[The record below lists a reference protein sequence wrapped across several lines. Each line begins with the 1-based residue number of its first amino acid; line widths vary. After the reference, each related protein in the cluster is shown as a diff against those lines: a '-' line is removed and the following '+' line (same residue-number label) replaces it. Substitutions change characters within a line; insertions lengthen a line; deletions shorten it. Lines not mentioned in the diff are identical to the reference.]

1 MMASRIHGALCGLL
15 FLVGSTLA
23 AQEPA
28 RTARF
33 EDPAAFTIE
42 AAAGSLASLAGIGIV
57 GLAHKCGVE
66 DLACLLLK
74 AGASGATGALGASVA
89 TYAAAGYTGSRRSF
103 GGALLGAVVG
113 TGVGMG
119 VHWLLNEGTERNL
132 DDPWVVVPI
141 FTLGQGIVS
150 AVGSRLLAKR

>member
-1 MMASRIHGALCGLL
+1 MGMLRTTLLALGIA
-15 FLVGSTLA
+15 TTAA
-23 AQEPA
+23 AQSPTPEP
-28 RTARF
+28 RYR
-33 EDPAAFTIE
+33 DPAAFAIE
-42 AAAGSLASLAGIGIV
+42 AAAGSVGSLVGIGIV

-74 AGASGATGALGASVA
+74 AGASGATGALGASLA
-89 TYAAAGYTGSRRSF
+89 TYAAAGYTGSPRSF

-119 VHWLLNEGTERNL
+119 VHWLLNKGTERNL
-132 DDPWVVVPI
+132 DDPWVVVPV

-150 AVGSRLLAKR
+150 AVGSRLLGKR

>member
-1 MMASRIHGALCGLL
+1 MLRAALLVLVAASG
-15 FLVGSTLA
+15 VG

-28 RTARF
+28 RPMRHQ
-33 EDPAAFTIE
+33 DPAAFAIE
-42 AAAGSLASLAGIGIV
+42 AAAGSVGSLVGIGVV

-74 AGASGATGALGASVA
+74 AGASGATGALGASLA
-89 TYAAAGYTGSRRSF
+89 TYAAARYTGSPRSF

-113 TGVGMG
+113 TGVGVG
-119 VHWLLNEGTERNL
+119 VHWILNRGTDRNL

-141 FTLGQGIVS
+141 FTFSQGITS
-150 AVGSRLLAKR
+150 ALGSRLLGRR